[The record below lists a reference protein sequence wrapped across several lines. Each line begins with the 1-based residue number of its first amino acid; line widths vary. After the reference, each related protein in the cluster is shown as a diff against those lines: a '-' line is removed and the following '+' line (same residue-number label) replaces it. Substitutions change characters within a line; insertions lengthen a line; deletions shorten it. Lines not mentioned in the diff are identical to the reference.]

1 MGSPTN
7 LLQTIVCK
15 QHNALMSKA
24 LDMLSGLDG
33 TQTDVFYIFIILCIN
48 YLRILFF

>member
-24 LDMLSGLDG
+24 LDVLSGLDG
-33 TQTDVFYIFIILCIN
+33 TRTRDPMRDRHVF
-48 YLRILFF
+48 